1 MQVFRIKV
9 TFFEKH
15 AERILLFPRK
25 ALGPLAGTF
34 GRDREEDG
42 GRETEDRKREAG
54 PLAAGD
60 RTLASPLNSRDFF
73 LILEERILPS

>member
-1 MQVFRIKV
+1 MTFVFRWFFHSVESLMQAFRIKV

-54 PLAAGD
+54 PLAGE
-60 RTLASPLNSRDFF
+60 T
-73 LILEERILPS
+73 I